1 MLRLARIP
9 YRFAGISGR
18 LILVALLLPIA
29 AAAQDDVSEDVWEDD
44 WEDSGDATGW
54 HGFVEAG
61 LGSRLQTDARLPQRN
76 TLEELRWRIE
86 SDRTLGRAIVALK
99 ADAGFDG
106 IESRGYVDIRDA
118 TLSFTAGEAVDIK
131 LGHQVQTWGTGDLVF
146 LNDLFPKDFVS
157 FFAGRDDE
165 YLKAPGSAIRL
176 TRFGS
181 VFGIDFVWTPVF
193 EPDVYLTGER
203 FSFFSPLAGEN
214 VAPRPPISAIEPD
227 RTFANGEFAVRA
239 FRTVE
244 GREYALYGYRGFFK
258 QPSALNRSL
267 LPTFAP
273 LSAWGASLRKPAGRG
288 LLNAE
293 FAYYD
298 SRDDRDGA
306 DPLIP
311 NSQLRLL
318 AGYEWEAA
326 RNFTVGLQ
334 YSAEWTLDHDE
345 LLAGSLAPQFE
356 PEEYRQILT
365 SRFTYR
371 SGRER
376 YLWSLFTFLSPT
388 DKDFYLRPQFTLRYS
403 DEWTYVFGGSLFGG
417 DGGHTF
423 FAQFEDASNVYLRA
437 RYNY

>member
-1 MLRLARIP
+1 MLRL
-9 YRFAGISGR
+9 
-18 LILVALLLPIA
+18 LVLLLLPIA
-29 AAAQDDVSEDVWEDD
+29 ASAQDDNWEDD
-44 WEDSGDATGW
+44 WEDDWDDWDGATGW
-54 HGFVEAG
+54 RGFLEAG

-86 SDRTLGRAIVALK
+86 SDWTLGRAVLALK

-106 IESRGYVDIRDA
+106 IESRGYADIRDA
-118 TLSFTAGEAVDIK
+118 TLSFTPGEAVDVK
-131 LGHQVQTWGTGDLVF
+131 LGHQVLTWGTGDLVF

-181 VFGIDFVWTPVF
+181 VFSIDLVWTPVF

-214 VAPRPPISAIEPD
+214 VAPRPPMSAIEPK
-227 RTFANGEFAVRA
+227 RTFGNGEFAVRV

-244 GREYALYGYRGFFK
+244 GWEYALYGYRGFFK
-258 QPSALNRSL
+258 EPSALSQSL

-273 LSAWGASLRKPAGRG
+273 LSAWGASLRRPAGRG

-293 FAYYD
+293 FSYYD
-298 SRDDRDGA
+298 SRDDRDGT

-311 NSQLRLL
+311 NSQIRLL

-345 LLAGSLAPQFE
+345 LLAASFAPQFE
-356 PEEYRQILT
+356 PDEYRQLLT
-365 SRFTYR
+365 SRLTYR

-376 YLWSLFTFLSPT
+376 YLWSLFTFVSPT

-403 DEWTYVFGGSLFGG
+403 DQWTYVVGGSLFAGK
-417 DGGHTF
+417 DDHTF
-423 FAQFEDASNVYLRA
+423 FAQFEEASNIYMRF